1 MLIEMTDHPYPRI
14 CISITAG
21 TTREALIKMEAGFA
35 QTDILELRIDGLRR
49 VDLKR
54 LLADKKGEILVTNR
68 VKKEGGAFTGNEE
81 ARVDLLKEAVAL
93 GADYVDLE
101 LGTDRDLM
109 TSLKKK
115 IEAHQG
121 KTKLILSYHNHKGTP
136 PNEVLQKILMD
147 GCRAGADIIK
157 IVPWAV
163 EMGDNLTVLDL
174 IPYAKRLGTE
184 IITFCMGEKGKI
196 SRAMAPLLGS
206 YLTFAAL
213 AKGEESAPG
222 QMTVKELKQIFAL
235 LKR

>member
-1 MLIEMTDHPYPRI
+1 MAVKMTDPRYPRI

-21 TTREALIKMEAGFA
+21 TTQEALIKMEAGFA
-35 QTDILELRIDGLRR
+35 QTDMLELRIDGLRR

-101 LGTDRDLM
+101 LGTDRDLIAD
-109 TSLKKK
+109 LKKK

-121 KTKLILSYHNHKGTP
+121 KTKLILSYHNQEGTP
-136 PNEVLQKILMD
+136 PREALQKILEE

-163 EMGDNLTVLDL
+163 EVGDNLTVLDL

-196 SRAMAPLLGS
+196 SRAIAPLLGS
-206 YLTFAAL
+206 YLTYAAL
-213 AKGEESAPG
+213 TKGEESAPG
-222 QMTVKELKQIFAL
+222 QMTVQELKQIFAL
-235 LKR
+235 IKF